1 MSTRLLPD
9 TAASHTG
16 TGPSGSFA
24 LTGSGLHVPPT
35 VVTNEEITRVTHRNG
50 DWITSRTGIRERRRL
65 APDLATSD
73 MCLAAA
79 LPALRASGTDVRDLD
94 AVIVA
99 SYTQDQPMPSTSV
112 MLKDALG
119 APRALALDVSQAA
132 CASGIHALL
141 MAAHLLQNPC
151 FQQVL
156 VVGADCASRIISPTD
171 RTAGVFFGDA
181 AAAVVLSRTETEG
194 AGLLAYDIGSE
205 LSYAVQVPAGG
216 SRRPTSADSVSS
228 GGHYVAMDGRAVW
241 DTATT
246 RLPESIGNAVGRAG
260 LTPQDIDHY
269 FLHQANLNI
278 LRAAQHRLGIPAS
291 RMPVTLDELGNT
303 GSAGVFTA
311 LHRVVGDG
319 GLRPGHTS
327 VISGIGAGFHWG
339 TLVLRQP

>member
-1 MSTRLLPD
+1 MSTRLLPL
-9 TAASHTG
+9 ASHTG

-24 LTGSGLHVPPT
+24 LTGSGIHVPPT
-35 VVTNEEITRVTHRNG
+35 VVTNEEITRVTHRDG

-73 MCLAAA
+73 MCRAAA
-79 LPALRASGTDVRDLD
+79 LPALRASGTDARDLD

-112 MLKDALG
+112 ILKDALG
-119 APRALALDVSQAA
+119 AARAVALDVSQAA
-132 CASGIHALL
+132 CASGVQALFL
-141 MAAHLLQNPC
+141 AAHLLQNPC
-151 FQQVL
+151 FRQVL
-156 VVGADCASRIISPTD
+156 VVGADCASRIISPAD

-181 AAAVVLSRTETEG
+181 AAAVVLSSTGTEG

-246 RLPESIGNAVGRAG
+246 RLPESISHAVGRAG
-260 LTPQDIDHY
+260 MTPQDIDHY

-278 LRAAQHRLGIPAS
+278 LKAAQQRLGIPAS

-303 GSAGVFTA
+303 GSAGVLTA
-311 LHRVVGDG
+311 LHRVISTG
-319 GLRPGHTS
+319 GLRPGHTF
-327 VISGIGAGFHWG
+327 VVSGIGAGFHWA